1 MEAYHHMLVHFPLA
15 LWTTGVIII
24 LIRTFSVSRFALAA
38 DRVLVPI
45 LWLGTAI
52 GLLAYAAGL
61 LVWSLEAITYT
72 PMGRNH
78 ILAATWTLTY
88 WGLIAVLRQRVG
100 EAVWEGLNRWLMLL
114 LGALGG
120 VLLAVA
126 GTLGGHLSGSATA
139 LSGVL
144 RVLGWE
150 VYTTFYMPIWMIV
163 VTFLVAV
170 SLVIIGLRSR
180 RAG

>member
-15 LWTTGVIII
+15 LWTTGAIII
-24 LIRTFSVSRFALAA
+24 LVRTFSNGAFALAA

-52 GLLAYAAGL
+52 GLLAYVAGL
-61 LVWSLEAITYT
+61 LVWSLDAITYT

-78 ILAATWTLTY
+78 VLAATWTLAY
-88 WGLIAVLRQRVG
+88 WVLIAVLRQRVG
-100 EAVWEGLNRWLMLL
+100 EAVWQGRGRWLMLL

-126 GTLGGHLSGSATA
+126 GTLGGHLTGSATA
-139 LSGVL
+139 LSNVL

-150 VYTTFYMPIWMIV
+150 VYTTFYMPVWMIV
-163 VTFLVAV
+163 VTCLVAV

-180 RAG
+180 RPG